1 MRKILALWA
10 TVRSTS
16 TAFEN
21 MMRQRGDFLA
31 FHEPFGLSY
40 YNSPERRDT
49 NRYPDIELN
58 PEYNYQT
65 TLRKLQQEADSQAV
79 FIKDMAYFMFH
90 LADREFLSIF
100 ESTFIVRHPAKML
113 PSLYDKWPDFTL
125 EETGYAQLYKLFEMA
140 KEFSGKTPVVIHS
153 DDLVKKP
160 EATVKAYCDAVG
172 IPFLKEALEWEPKF
186 RPELTNWDGG
196 TWVTNVMSSS
206 GFKEQKRDNY
216 VAVEDNEHLQ
226 NAYEFCL
233 PYYEKLYE
241 HKLPIAES

>member
-1 MRKILALWA
+1 MGKILALWA

-16 TAFEN
+16 TVFEN

-65 TLRKLQQEADSQAV
+65 TWRRLQQQADSQAV

-90 LADREFLSIF
+90 LADKEFLSIF
-100 ESTFIVRHPAKML
+100 ENTFIVRHPAKML

-125 EETGYAQLYKLFEMA
+125 EETGYAQLYKLFAMT
-140 KEFSGKTPVVIHS
+140 KEFSGKIPVVIES
-153 DDLVKKP
+153 DDLVQKP
-160 EATVKAYCDAVG
+160 EATIKAYCDAVG
-172 IPFLKEALEWEPKF
+172 IPFIKEALEWEPKF

-196 TWVTNVMSSS
+196 TWVTNAMFST
-206 GFKEQKRDNY
+206 GFKEQNTDNY
-216 VAVEDNEHLQ
+216 VAVEDNQHLQ
-226 NAYEFCL
+226 NAYNFCL

-241 HKLPIAES
+241 YKLPIAV